1 VGPAGV
7 AIERVLLAQCLLDQ
21 APALSFVH
29 SSASS
34 PHSLKCNWSAGSEEF
49 IKIGI
54 YERTGFFA
62 GQGSSGGSVRDRQ
75 SRQFLPLIY
84 ADDADLRLDQLV
96 RPLPFSSMMKEQ
108 EQ

>member
-1 VGPAGV
+1 VDQAGV

-29 SSASS
+29 SLASS
-34 PHSLKCNWSAGSEEF
+34 PHSSNATGLPRSEEF

-54 YERTGFFA
+54 YEETGIFA
-62 GQGSSGGSVRDRQ
+62 GQVSSGGSVRTRQ

-84 ADDADLRLDQLV
+84 ADEADLRLDQLV
-96 RPLPFSSMMKEQ
+96 RPLPFSSMMKEH

>member
-1 VGPAGV
+1 MQLVC
-7 AIERVLLAQCLLDQ
+7 R
-21 APALSFVH
+21 
-29 SSASS
+29 
-34 PHSLKCNWSAGSEEF
+34 SEEF

-54 YERTGFFA
+54 HEGTGFFA
-62 GQGSSGGSVRDRQ
+62 GQVSSGASVRTRQ

-84 ADDADLRLDQLV
+84 VDDEDLPLDQLV

>member
-1 VGPAGV
+1 LFTHQ
-7 AIERVLLAQCLLDQ
+7 RHLL
-21 APALSFVH
+21 
-29 SSASS
+29 SASNATGLPGGKS
-34 PHSLKCNWSAGSEEF
+34 SS
-49 IKIGI
+49 KIGI

-62 GQGSSGGSVRDRQ
+62 GQGSSGGSVRTRQ